1 MEIPRTVIMRFVPP
15 SELLPNARRR
25 NHWRETAEATKRTR
39 QIAVIEALNGWNG
52 DPPMDGPLDVAIT
65 IVWPKGRK
73 ACDVDALAGL
83 CKPVLDGCSGIC
95 WHDDAQLQRISYEAI
110 RNPAALV
117 HFPDGCTTITVK
129 AWEQA
134 AG

>member
-1 MEIPRTVIMRFVPP
+1 MSTPNVLIMKFVPP

-39 QIAVIEALNGWNG
+39 MLSVVEALNNWMGN
-52 DPPMDGPLDVAIT
+52 PPLDGPLDVAVTIT
-65 IVWPKGRK
+65 WPKGRK
-73 ACDVDALAGL
+73 SCDVDALAGL
-83 CKPVLDGCSGIC
+83 CKPVLDGCSGIV
-95 WHDDAQLQRISYEAI
+95 WHDDGQLQRISYESI
-110 RNPAALV
+110 RNPAALA
-117 HFPDGCTTITVK
+117 HYPDGCTTISVK